1 MATTEVTERGAAAD
15 RDDATARDDLNER
28 SRTDPADARARPD
41 DAVTGTATGS
51 VRAGS
56 GGTATADGWLWK
68 PVAAVGC
75 LALVAAVAVL
85 VVPGTVAPPLELAAE
100 TVRSLRSFAML
111 LGAFVGF
118 FGLYVAY
125 NRDVGA
131 DAVDSHS
138 DAVEL
143 PAANP
148 DVADDVDHGAVGT
161 DLDERIERIGGMV
174 DGTPDEAYDAYKVR
188 RSLRDLSIRVVASTA
203 DCSLDRAREH
213 VDRGT
218 WTDDVRAA
226 AFVGGEDAPERPASM
241 RLADWA
247 SGRSFDRR
255 VEATVAELAA
265 LVGVE
270 P

>member
-1 MATTEVTERGAAAD
+1 MATTEVTERSATAD
-15 RDDATARDDLNER
+15 RDDATVRDDAGGR
-28 SRTDPADARARPD
+28 ARTDPPEARARTD
-41 DAVTGTATGS
+41 DAVTGTASGS

-56 GGTATADGWLWK
+56 GGTETADGWLWK

-75 LALVAAVAVL
+75 LSLVAAVAVL
-85 VVPGTVAPPLELAAE
+85 VVPGTLVAPLDLAAE

-111 LGAFVGF
+111 LGAFVGV

-125 NRDVGA
+125 SRDLETGA
-131 DAVDSHS
+131 GDSPS

-148 DVADDVDHGAVGT
+148 DAPDDVDHRAVGA
-161 DLDERIERIGGMV
+161 DLDERIARIGGLV
-174 DGTPDEAYDAYKVR
+174 DRTPDEAYDAYRVR
-188 RSLRDLSIRVVASTA
+188 RTLRDLSIRVVASTA
-203 DCSLDRAREH
+203 DCSLARAREH

-226 AFVGGEDAPERPASM
+226 AFVGGDDAPERPASM
-241 RLADWA
+241 RLTDWA

-255 VEATVAELAA
+255 VEATVDELAA

-270 P
+270 S